1 MMKINSVRFK
11 NINSL
16 QGEWKIDFT
25 QPPFVDNGVFAITGA
40 TGAGKTTLL
49 DAICVAL
56 YQQTPRLGSINKNT
70 NELMTRG
77 TADCLAEVEF
87 EVKGVGYRA
96 FWSQRRSRNKVDGN
110 LQDSVVELVQISDG
124 KILASQVKK
133 MSALI
138 ETITG
143 LDFARFTK
151 SMMLSQ
157 GQFAAFLN
165 AAANERAE
173 LLEELTGTEIYGLI
187 SERVHQKFSDSKNAL
202 AQLVARSEGV
212 ELLTEEQII
221 ELSQQQKD
229 LLVTVQET
237 EAELKQMQALQQ
249 WLFACDKN
257 QQSQKQLD
265 QQLTQVLQ
273 EQEAQ
278 TENLLR
284 LKQSQ
289 PAEKLQPSHQLLQQ
303 ASASLDQC
311 KEQLNLLNDN
321 KKAEEATA
329 LSVFNIAAEKE
340 TGYNS
345 AKKDFQTFEELLN
358 TTILPLDLEIQQ
370 LAGSLIKEKQDID
383 LLKQKQLNDQQGIAQ
398 LQNDIKIEQNN
409 LAACQS
415 YLARH
420 PQAEK
425 ISYQLPV
432 WKNQITR
439 IEPLQS
445 NSQKI
450 NQSILQLQKDGAV
463 AEQQA
468 TDLNNSIVQKANQK
482 AQAQAH
488 AEALQALI
496 AQQLLPNFDAE
507 LTLTEFRKQ
516 YAEYAQQ
523 LKDVDVMLDQERKIV
538 DLTQQR
544 NQLQKNQECP
554 LCGSR
559 EHPKVE
565 LYQALNVSETEQRKI
580 NLTNT
585 QQRLKEQ
592 AEKLK
597 QDSADYK
604 QALITVENQQQL
616 LEAEEKNLVLLQQQ
630 QDKLIQHIDRESQ
643 QQVAINTELSELL
656 QTLNHQ
662 LNECGLSLPEIHQLT
677 DWLNY
682 QTQAFEEWKKQK
694 DSEQGLNQSIELL
707 RQKISQAQKY
717 CEQEQSKLSQQI
729 QTYNEHETY
738 LTQLREKRLSLLPDP
753 DTNHARA
760 SAKELLEQKEKW
772 MKESLMQRQQA
783 EQTLQSTLAQI
794 ELGQK
799 QLGSLE
805 ITFAEKYQQ
814 WQSMLQTSC
823 FDTEEA
829 FIAALLEPKQ
839 REALLA
845 LEQDLKERTAHFT
858 TLLEQSK
865 SEALALKENQPELSL
880 EKFNQQLREELNE
893 QFDEQFDE
901 LSESESIEASIQNL
915 QQDLKNHAQTQGE
928 VRHLLASDQQK
939 REQQAELFNQID
951 VARQDYDDIS
961 YLHSLIGSQK
971 GDKFRRFAQGLT
983 LDHLVYLANRQ
994 LDRLHGRYLLQRKQS
1009 EALELQVLDTWQ
1021 GDNVRDTKTLS
1032 GGEGF
1037 LVSLALALALS
1048 DLVSHKTSIESLFL
1062 DEGFGTLDSE
1072 TLDTAL
1078 NALDQ
1083 LNASGKMIGVISH
1096 IEAMKERIPVQIKVQ
1111 KMNGLGI
1118 SRLDGQFKFDL
1129 AMDESIAKAN

>member
-1 MMKINSVRFK
+1 MKINSVRFK

-133 MSALI
+133 MSTLI

-212 ELLTEEQII
+212 ELLTEEQIV
-221 ELSQQQKD
+221 ELHQQQKEM
-229 LLVTVQET
+229 LVTIQEA

-951 VARQDYDDIS
+951 VARQDYDDIT

>member
-133 MSALI
+133 MSTLI
-138 ETITG
+138 ETLTG

-212 ELLTEEQII
+212 ELLTEEQIV
-221 ELSQQQKD
+221 ELHQQQKEM
-229 LLVTVQET
+229 LVTIQEA
-237 EAELKQMQALQQ
+237 EAELKQLQALQQ

-265 QQLTQVLQ
+265 QQLAQVWQ
-273 EQEAQ
+273 EREAQ
-278 TENLLR
+278 AENLLR
-284 LKQSQ
+284 LKQSE

-303 ASASLDQC
+303 ASASLNQC
-311 KEQLNLLNDN
+311 KEQLALLSDN
-321 KKAEEATA
+321 KKSEEASA
-329 LSVFNIAAEKE
+329 LSLSNIAAEKE

-345 AKKDFQTFEELLN
+345 EKNDFQAFEELLN
-358 TTILPLDLEIQQ
+358 TAVLPLDVEIHQ
-370 LAGSLIKEKQDID
+370 LAGSLIKEQQDIE
-383 LLKQKQLNDQQGIAQ
+383 LFKQKQLADQQSISQ
-398 LQNDIKIEQNN
+398 LKNDLKIEKNT

-415 YLARH
+415 YLASH

-432 WKNQITR
+432 WKNQINR
-439 IEPLQS
+439 IEPLQ
-445 NSQKI
+445 NNGQKI
-450 NQSILQLQKDGAV
+450 NQSLLQLQKDGAI

-488 AEALQALI
+488 AEMLQGII
-496 AQQLLPNFDAE
+496 AQQLLPHLDE
-507 LTLTEFRKQ
+507 EQTLAEFRKQ

-523 LKDVDVMLDQERKIV
+523 LKDVDVMLDQERKII

-554 LCGSR
+554 LCGSL

-585 QQRLKEQ
+585 QQQLKEQ

-597 QDSADYK
+597 QDSADYQ
-604 QALITVENQQQL
+604 QALVTIKNQQQL

-656 QTLNHQ
+656 QTLNDQ

-951 VARQDYDDIS
+951 VARQDYDDIT

>member
-1 MMKINSVRFK
+1 MKINSIRFK

-49 DAICVAL
+49 DAMCVAL
-56 YQQTPRLGSINKNT
+56 YQQTPRLGSINKSN

-77 TADCLAEVEF
+77 SADCLAEVEF

-96 FWSQRRSRNKVDGN
+96 FWSQRRSRNKIDGN
-110 LQDSVVELVQISDG
+110 LQDAVVELVQVSDG
-124 KILASQVKK
+124 TILASQVKK

-187 SERVHQKFSDSKNAL
+187 SERVHQKFSDSKNVL

-212 ELLTEEQII
+212 ELLTEEQIA
-221 ELSQQQKD
+221 ELNQQQKH
-229 LLVTVQET
+229 LLMVVQET
-237 EAELKQMQALQQ
+237 EVELKQLQELEQ
-249 WLFACDKN
+249 WLVACDKN
-257 QQSQKQLD
+257 IQHQIQLE
-265 QQLTQVLQ
+265 QQLQQVTQ
-273 EQEAQ
+273 ERETKADS
-278 TENLLR
+278 LLR
-284 LKQSQ
+284 LKQSE

-303 ASASLDQC
+303 ARDSLEQC
-311 KEQLNLLNDN
+311 QVQL
-321 KKAEEATA
+321 KR
-329 LSVFNIAAEKE
+329 LSETKE
-340 TGYNS
+340 TIKADVLDWSKITATKEADYYS
-345 AKKDFQTFEELLN
+345 AKKDFQEFEEVLN
-358 TTILPLDLEIQQ
+358 TRILPLDIEIAQI
-370 LAGSLIKEKQDID
+370 AGSLTKQQQDIE
-383 LLKQKQLNDQQGIAQ
+383 LLKQKQLMDQQDISQ
-398 LQNDIKIEQNN
+398 LQNSLNSEQHN
-409 LAACQS
+409 LSNCQS
-415 YLARH
+415 YLTNH
-420 PQAEK
+420 PQAEQ

-432 WKNQITR
+432 WQSQIAR
-439 IEPLQS
+439 IEPLQK
-445 NSQKI
+445 NAEQMQ
-450 NQSILQLQKDGAV
+450 QSILQLQKDRASG
-463 AEQQA
+463 EQQ
-468 TDLNNSIVQKANQK
+468 TSDLQNKIQQKTIQK
-482 AQAQAH
+482 KQLQTH
-488 AEALQALI
+488 AEAIQARI
-496 AQQLLPNFDAE
+496 VEQLLPQLDIE
-507 LTLTEFRKQ
+507 QTLIEFRKQ
-516 YAEYAQQ
+516 YADYSQQ
-523 LKDVDVMLDQERKIV
+523 LNDVEVILNQERKII

-554 LCGSR
+554 LCGSL

-565 LYQALNVSETEQRKI
+565 QYQALNVSATEQRKI
-580 NLTNT
+580 NLTDT
-585 QQRLKEQ
+585 LLQLKEQ

-597 QDSADYK
+597 QDSYDHQ
-604 QALITVENQQQL
+604 QALENVKNQQQL
-616 LEAEEKNLVLLQQQ
+616 LEAEEKSLVLLQRQ
-630 QDKLIQHIDRESQ
+630 QDKLSQQIERESQ
-643 QQVAINTELSELL
+643 QQTAIKAELSELL
-656 QTLNHQ
+656 QALNDQ
-662 LNECGLSLPEIHQLT
+662 LSQCGLLLPETHKLA
-677 DWLNY
+677 DWLHY

-694 DSEQGLNQSIELL
+694 EYEQGLLQSLELL
-707 RQKISQAQKY
+707 GQKIAQARQY
-717 CEQEQSKLSQQI
+717 YEQENTKLTQLI
-729 QTYNEHETY
+729 QAHSESEGY
-738 LTQLREKRLSLLPDP
+738 LTNLREKRLELLPDP
-753 DTNHARA
+753 DANHAR
-760 SAKELLEQKEKW
+760 SHAKEMLEQKEKL
-772 MKESLMQRQQA
+772 MKDSLSQYQQA
-783 EQTLQSTLAQI
+783 EQKLQSTLAQI
-794 ELGQK
+794 ELTQK
-799 QLGSLE
+799 QLASFEQLY
-805 ITFAEKYQQ
+805 AEKYLH
-814 WQSMLQTSC
+814 WQSLLKASG
-823 FDTEEA
+823 FENEEE
-829 FIAALLEPKQ
+829 FLSALLKPEQ

-845 LEQDLKERTAHFT
+845 LEQGLKERSVRLT

-865 SEALALKENQPELSL
+865 AEYKALKENQPDRSYDQAEL
-880 EKFNQQLREELNE
+880 ENIAAN
-893 QFDEQFDE
+893 
-901 LSESESIEASIQNL
+901 IQDL
-915 QQDLKNHAQTQGE
+915 QQCLKNHVQTQGE
-928 VRHLLASDQQK
+928 VRHLLVSDQQK
-939 REQQAELFNQID
+939 REQQVELFTQID
-951 VARQDYDDIS
+951 LARRNYDDIT

-1078 NALDQ
+1078 NALDS

-1118 SRLDGQFKFDL
+1118 SRLDNQFKFEPFL
-1129 AMDESIAKAN
+1129 QTLQ

>member
-1 MMKINSVRFK
+1 MKINSVRFK

-133 MSALI
+133 MSTLI
-138 ETITG
+138 ETLTG

-212 ELLTEEQII
+212 ELLTEEQIV
-221 ELSQQQKD
+221 ELHQQQKEM
-229 LLVTVQET
+229 LVTIQEA
-237 EAELKQMQALQQ
+237 EAELKQLQALQQ
-249 WLFACDKN
+249 WLFACEKN

-585 QQRLKEQ
+585 QQQLKEQ

-597 QDSADYK
+597 QDSADYQ
-604 QALITVENQQQL
+604 QALVTIKNQQQL

-630 QDKLIQHIDRESQ
+630 QDKLIQHIERESQ

-656 QTLNHQ
+656 QTLNDQ

-694 DSEQGLNQSIELL
+694 DSEQRLTQATELL
-707 RQKISQAQKY
+707 RQKISQAQQY

-729 QTYNEHETY
+729 QTYNKHETH
-738 LTQLREKRLSLLPDP
+738 LAQLREKRLNLLPDP
-753 DTNHARA
+753 DANHARA
-760 SAKELLEQKEKW
+760 HAKELLGQKEKQ
-772 MKESLMQRQQA
+772 MKESLMARQQA
-783 EQTLQSTLAQI
+783 EQALQSTLAQI
-794 ELGQK
+794 ELTQK
-799 QLGSLE
+799 QLDSFE
-805 ITFAEKYQQ
+805 TAFSEKYQQ

-893 QFDEQFDE
+893 QFDKQFDE

-951 VARQDYDDIS
+951 VARQDYDDIT

>member
-1 MMKINSVRFK
+1 MKINSVRFK

>member
-1 MMKINSVRFK
+1 MKINSVRFK

-717 CEQEQSKLSQQI
+717 CEKEQSKLSQQI

>member
-133 MSALI
+133 MSTLI
-138 ETITG
+138 ETLTG

-212 ELLTEEQII
+212 ELLTEEQIV
-221 ELSQQQKD
+221 ELHQQQKEM
-229 LLVTVQET
+229 LVTIQEA
-237 EAELKQMQALQQ
+237 EAELKQLQALQQ
-249 WLFACDKN
+249 WLFACEKN

-265 QQLTQVLQ
+265 QQLAQVWQ
-273 EQEAQ
+273 EREAQ
-278 TENLLR
+278 AENLLR
-284 LKQSQ
+284 LKQSE

-303 ASASLDQC
+303 ASASLNQC
-311 KEQLNLLNDN
+311 KEQLALLSDN
-321 KKAEEATA
+321 KKSEEASA
-329 LSVFNIAAEKE
+329 LSLSNIAAEKE

-345 AKKDFQTFEELLN
+345 EKNDFQAFEELLN
-358 TTILPLDLEIQQ
+358 TAVLPLDVEIHQ
-370 LAGSLIKEKQDID
+370 LAGSLIKEQQDIE
-383 LLKQKQLNDQQGIAQ
+383 LFKQKQLADQQSISQ
-398 LQNDIKIEQNN
+398 LKNDLKIEKNT

-415 YLARH
+415 YLASH

-439 IEPLQS
+439 IEPLQ
-445 NSQKI
+445 NNGQEV
-450 NQSILQLQKDGAV
+450 NQSLLQLQKDRAI

-468 TDLNNSIVQKANQK
+468 TDLNKSIVQKANQK
-482 AQAQAH
+482 AHTQAY
-488 AEALQALI
+488 AETLQTLI
-496 AQQLLPNFDAE
+496 AQQLLPHLDE
-507 LTLTEFRKQ
+507 EQTLAEFRKQ

-523 LKDVDVMLDQERKIV
+523 LKDVDVMLDQERKII

-554 LCGSR
+554 LCGSL

-565 LYQALNVSETEQRKI
+565 LYQALNVSDTEQRKI

-585 QQRLKEQ
+585 QQQLKEQ

-597 QDSADYK
+597 QNSADYQ
-604 QALITVENQQQL
+604 QALVTIKNQQQL

-630 QDKLIQHIDRESQ
+630 QDKLIQHIDRDNQ

-656 QTLNHQ
+656 QTLNDQ

-677 DWLNY
+677 DWLND

-694 DSEQGLNQSIELL
+694 DSEQRLTQATELL
-707 RQKISQAQKY
+707 RQKISQAQQY

-729 QTYNEHETY
+729 QTYNEHDTH
-738 LTQLREKRLSLLPDP
+738 LVQLREKRLNLLPDP
-753 DTNHARA
+753 DANHARA
-760 SAKELLEQKEKW
+760 HAKELLGQKEKQ
-772 MKESLMQRQQA
+772 MKESLMARQQA
-783 EQTLQSTLAQI
+783 EQALQSTLAQI
-794 ELGQK
+794 ELTQK
-799 QLGSLE
+799 QLDSFE
-805 ITFAEKYQQ
+805 TAFSEKYQQ
-814 WQSMLQTSC
+814 WQSLLQASC
-823 FDTEEA
+823 FESEEA

-839 REALLA
+839 KEVLLA
-845 LEQDLKERTAHFT
+845 LEQDLKERTARFT
-858 TLLEQSK
+858 TLLEQLK
-865 SEALALKENQPELSL
+865 LEHQALKENQPELSL
-880 EKFNQQLREELNE
+880 EKFNQQLSEESADK

-901 LSESESIEASIQNL
+901 LSALEGIEENIKNL
-915 QQDLKNHAQTQGE
+915 QQDLKHHAQAQGE

-951 VARQDYDDIS
+951 AARQNYDDIT

-1111 KMNGLGI
+1111 KMNGLGV
-1118 SRLDGQFKFDL
+1118 SRLEPQFKF
-1129 AMDESIAKAN
+1129 EPV

>member
-1 MMKINSVRFK
+1 MKINSVRFK

-133 MSALI
+133 MGALI

-212 ELLTEEQII
+212 ELLTEEQIV
-221 ELSQQQKD
+221 ELHQQQKEM
-229 LLVTVQET
+229 LVTIQEA

-951 VARQDYDDIS
+951 VARQDYDDIT

>member
-1 MMKINSVRFK
+1 MKINSVRFK

-951 VARQDYDDIS
+951 VARQDYDDIT

>member
-370 LAGSLIKEKQDID
+370 LAGSLIKEKQDIE
-383 LLKQKQLNDQQGIAQ
+383 LFKQKQLADQQSISQ
-398 LQNDIKIEQNN
+398 LKNDLKIEKNT

-415 YLARH
+415 YLASH

-439 IEPLQS
+439 IEPLQ
-445 NSQKI
+445 NNGQKI

-951 VARQDYDDIS
+951 VARQDYDDIT

>member
-1 MMKINSVRFK
+1 MKINSVRFK

-87 EVKGVGYRA
+87 EVKGTAYRA
-96 FWSQRRSRNKVDGN
+96 FWSQRRSRNKIDGN
-110 LQDSVVELVQISDG
+110 LQDSVVELVQVSDG

-212 ELLTEEQII
+212 ELLTEEQIV

-237 EAELKQMQALQQ
+237 EAELKQLQALQQ

-257 QQSQKQLD
+257 QQNQKQLD

-273 EQEAQ
+273 EQEVQA
-278 TENLLR
+278 ENLLR

-303 ASASLDQC
+303 ASVSLDQC
-311 KEQLNLLNDN
+311 KEQLNLLNAN
-321 KKAEEATA
+321 KKAEEANA

-345 AKKDFQTFEELLN
+345 AKKEFQTFEELLN
-358 TTILPLDLEIQQ
+358 TTVLPLDIEIQQ
-370 LAGSLIKEKQDID
+370 LAGSLNKEQQDIE
-383 LLKQKQLNDQQGIAQ
+383 LLTQKQVSDQQGIAQ

-415 YLARH
+415 YLASH

-439 IEPLQS
+439 IAPLQN

-450 NQSILQLQKDGAV
+450 NQSILQLQKDRAV
-463 AEQQA
+463 SEQQVA
-468 TDLNNSIVQKANQK
+468 DLNNSIVQKANQK
-482 AQAQAH
+482 TLAQAH
-488 AEALQALI
+488 TEILQTLI
-496 AQQLLPNFDAE
+496 AQQLLPNLDGE
-507 LTLTEFRKQ
+507 HTLAEFRKQ

-523 LKDVDVMLDQERKIV
+523 LKDVEVMLDQERKII

-554 LCGSR
+554 LCGSL

-580 NLTNT
+580 NLTGT
-585 QQRLKEQ
+585 LQQLKEQ

-597 QDSADYK
+597 QDTAEYQ
-604 QALITVENQQQL
+604 QALVTVINQQQL
-616 LEAEEKNLVLLQQQ
+616 LEAEEKSLVLLQQQ
-630 QDKLIQHIDRESQ
+630 QDTLIQHIERETQ
-643 QQVAINTELSELL
+643 QQATINTELSELL
-656 QTLNHQ
+656 QTLNDQ
-662 LNECGLSLPEIHQLT
+662 LNGCGLSLPEIHQLA

-682 QTQAFEEWKKQK
+682 QTQTFEEWKKQK
-694 DSEQGLNQSIELL
+694 DSEQELNQSIELL
-707 RQKISQAQKY
+707 SQKISQAQQY
-717 CEQEQSKLSQQI
+717 FEQEQSKLSQQI
-729 QTYNEHETY
+729 HIYSEHETH
-738 LTQLREKRLSLLPDP
+738 LVQLREKRLSLLSDP
-753 DTNHARA
+753 DANNARA
-760 SAKELLEQKEKW
+760 YAKGLLEQKEKL
-772 MKESLMQRQQA
+772 MKESLLQLQQN
-783 EQTLQSTLAQI
+783 EQKLQSTLAQI
-794 ELGQK
+794 ELTQK
-799 QLGSLE
+799 QLDSFE
-805 ITFAEKYQQ
+805 TAFSEKYLQ
-814 WQSMLQTSC
+814 WQSLLQTSC
-823 FDTEEA
+823 FDNEEA

-839 REALLA
+839 RETLLA
-845 LEQDLKERTAHFT
+845 LEQDLKERTAHFN

-865 SEALALKENQPELSL
+865 SEEQALKENQPELSL
-880 EKFNQQLREELNE
+880 EKFTQQLSEQLGEQLEECL
-893 QFDEQFDE
+893 DEQSE
-901 LSESESIEASIQNL
+901 LESIEASIEASIQNL
-915 QQDLKNHAQTQGE
+915 QQNLKKYAQAQGE

-939 REQQAELFNQID
+939 REQQSELFNQID
-951 VARQDYDDIS
+951 RARQNYDDIT

-1078 NALDQ
+1078 DALDS

-1111 KMNGLGI
+1111 KMNGLGV
-1118 SRLDGQFKFDL
+1118 SRLEPQFKF
-1129 AMDESIAKAN
+1129 EPI

>member
-1 MMKINSVRFK
+1 MKINSVRFK

-133 MSALI
+133 MGALI

>member
-257 QQSQKQLD
+257 QQSRKQLD

-273 EQEAQ
+273 AQEAQ

>member
-1 MMKINSVRFK
+1 
-11 NINSL
+11 
-16 QGEWKIDFT
+16 
-25 QPPFVDNGVFAITGA
+25 
-40 TGAGKTTLL
+40 
-49 DAICVAL
+49 
-56 YQQTPRLGSINKNT
+56 
-70 NELMTRG
+70 MTRG

-662 LNECGLSLPEIHQLT
+662 LNECGLSLPEIH
-677 DWLNY
+677 
-682 QTQAFEEWKKQK
+682 
-694 DSEQGLNQSIELL
+694 
-707 RQKISQAQKY
+707 
-717 CEQEQSKLSQQI
+717 
-729 QTYNEHETY
+729 
-738 LTQLREKRLSLLPDP
+738 P
-753 DTNHARA
+753 
-760 SAKELLEQKEKW
+760 
-772 MKESLMQRQQA
+772 
-783 EQTLQSTLAQI
+783 
-794 ELGQK
+794 
-799 QLGSLE
+799 
-805 ITFAEKYQQ
+805 
-814 WQSMLQTSC
+814 
-823 FDTEEA
+823 
-829 FIAALLEPKQ
+829 
-839 REALLA
+839 
-845 LEQDLKERTAHFT
+845 
-858 TLLEQSK
+858 
-865 SEALALKENQPELSL
+865 
-880 EKFNQQLREELNE
+880 
-893 QFDEQFDE
+893 
-901 LSESESIEASIQNL
+901 
-915 QQDLKNHAQTQGE
+915 
-928 VRHLLASDQQK
+928 V
-939 REQQAELFNQID
+939 
-951 VARQDYDDIS
+951 S
-961 YLHSLIGSQK
+961 YTH
-971 GDKFRRFAQGLT
+971 LT
-983 LDHLVYLANRQ
+983 LPTNR
-994 LDRLHGRYLLQRKQS
+994 
-1009 EALELQVLDTWQ
+1009 EV
-1021 GDNVRDTKTLS
+1021 
-1032 GGEGF
+1032 
-1037 LVSLALALALS
+1037 
-1048 DLVSHKTSIESLFL
+1048 
-1062 DEGFGTLDSE
+1062 
-1072 TLDTAL
+1072 
-1078 NALDQ
+1078 
-1083 LNASGKMIGVISH
+1083 
-1096 IEAMKERIPVQIKVQ
+1096 
-1111 KMNGLGI
+1111 
-1118 SRLDGQFKFDL
+1118 
-1129 AMDESIAKAN
+1129 

>member
-1 MMKINSVRFK
+1 MKINSVRFK

-370 LAGSLIKEKQDID
+370 LAGSLIKEKQDIE
-383 LLKQKQLNDQQGIAQ
+383 LFKQKQLADQQSISQ
-398 LQNDIKIEQNN
+398 LKNDLKIEKNT

-415 YLARH
+415 YLASH

-439 IEPLQS
+439 IEPLQ
-445 NSQKI
+445 NNGQKI

-951 VARQDYDDIS
+951 VARQDYDDIT